1 MPPTNA
7 TGSDATQPPGCSVRT
22 PAAAAPSTFFNTL
35 ASSAV
40 PCGAAGARCV
50 CEVDPTPFGAARG
63 VLVYHQTDQP
73 ADVGKTG
80 PNNQHFN
87 GKKCAPPPSTT
98 ILTQRNPTCDIRHYK
113 GGQWACQHMWSLLD
127 ADQRIPWA
135 DEPLVFHHKYRFWVQ
150 PYDAKVHTPVV
161 LGETHGSALLL
172 GSPWE
177 YDVPACADGVAGCSL
192 VGGTW
197 IHTITGNHMGNHKFA
212 ALNNHCHAP
221 TCLSMSVYRCAKGTA
236 LDDCSVATGELV
248 CETRPV
254 YGGTGAPGIAGSRF
268 DEPGYIAIPDCFWG
282 DARWG
287 LEPPP
292 DLTGFPL
299 HVVKTANATNGHY
312 GEMSGSQ
319 PWDPL
324 IIA

>member
-1 MPPTNA
+1 MPSA
-7 TGSDATQPPGCSVRT
+7 HAHTGAHACPRGCR
-22 PAAAAPSTFFNTL
+22 
-35 ASSAV
+35 
-40 PCGAAGARCV
+40 
-50 CEVDPTPFGAARG
+50 
-63 VLVYHQTDQP
+63 Y
-73 ADVGKTG
+73 
-80 PNNQHFN
+80 
-87 GKKCAPPPSTT
+87 
-98 ILTQRNPTCDIRHYK
+98 YK

-127 ADQRIPWA
+127 ADQPIPWVH
-135 DEPLVFHHKYRFWVQ
+135 EPLVFHHKYRFWVQ

-177 YDVPACADGVAGCSL
+177 YDVPQCADGVAGCSL

-221 TCLSMSVYRCAKGTA
+221 TCLSMSVYRCAKGSA

-287 LEPPP
+287 LELPP

-299 HVVKTANATNGHY
+299 HVVKTANATTGHY

-319 PWDPL
+319 PWVIL
-324 IIA
+324 